1 MALSQT
7 RFMKRIYHLSTC
19 DTCRRILRDLNPPED
34 FERREIRK
42 NPVLTEELE
51 HLAEL
56 SGSYKALF
64 NSRARLCR
72 ERNIKVAELSEE
84 EIRTLILEHYTL
96 LKRPVI
102 VQDNKIF
109 IGNSRETVQ
118 RAGKSLLHR

>member
-19 DTCRRILRDLNPPED
+19 DTCRRILRDL
-34 FERREIRK
+34 